1 MKKIALAT
9 PAVAALLLAG
19 CSSGSDDA
27 VSPTASAMEQSPTA
41 PEETTGA
48 MEESPEAREESP
60 EAMEESAEAMEESAD
75 AAEETTEAMAD
86 GGKYVPESK
95 FRADPAAFE
104 SGNTVLFFYA
114 AWCPDCQRTDSS
126 IQETGVPEDINIVKV
141 DYDNANDLRKK
152 YGVTQQH
159 TYVLIGPG
167 GEELK
172 KWTGSYTAEDI
183 ASKAT

>member
-41 PEETTGA
+41 PEE
-48 MEESPEAREESP
+48 SP
-60 EAMEESAEAMEESAD
+60 EAMEESPEAMEESAD

-167 GEELK
+167 GEQLM

>member
-41 PEETTGA
+41 PEE
-48 MEESPEAREESP
+48 SP
-60 EAMEESAEAMEESAD
+60 EAMEESPEAMEESAD

-167 GEELK
+167 GEQLK